1 MIATDETKKI
11 PPQAR
16 ALAES
21 GSGADA
27 EALIAAFGL
36 DAEQKRQLASV
47 LGDPARIRA
56 LLQSAQAK
64 RLAQQMQQDRQ

>member
-1 MIATDETKKI
+1 MEESKKI

-21 GSGADA
+21 GSKTDA

-36 DAEQKRQLASV
+36 NAEQKRQLASV
-47 LGDPARIRA
+47 LGDPAQMQA

-64 RLAQQMQQDRQ
+64 RLAQQMRQ